1 MRTNKPNYFIE
12 KLFIDNDDLVIDWND
27 GKRSRLYSHWLRD
40 HCQMPTS
47 RNTNNGQRFFSIS
60 SVLKNTYIEK
70 ANIDEK
76 SDVCVRFQPEDYV
89 SIFSQDWLRKNC
101 YNLNNP
107 FDDRSEKNKK
117 LWKKSSFNNNLP
129 RVKY

>member
-1 MRTNKPNYFIE
+1 MPMRTNKPNYFIE

-40 HCQMPTS
+40 HCQLTTS
-47 RNTNNGQRFFSIS
+47 RNPNNGQRLFSIS

-76 SDVCVRFQPEDYV
+76 SDVCV
-89 SIFSQDWLRKNC
+89 
-101 YNLNNP
+101 
-107 FDDRSEKNKK
+107 
-117 LWKKSSFNNNLP
+117 
-129 RVKY
+129 